1 MSTKKSIIPVSK
13 IFTFRKYFTLIEL
26 LVVIAIIAILAAMLL
41 PALKSAKDA
50 AKKMVCMS
58 NLKQIGT
65 GVNSYTMDWDGYSV
79 PVTYARCSTLN
90 AFILP
95 NGWSLTQASTQL
107 WYLVIPGYINGFTSN
122 NLRENPVTTCPVFY
136 PEVPVQL
143 NWGAAPANAVYQTG
157 GTYAY
162 NSHLDQSL
170 ITASNTTRIK
180 KLDSIQRPSARS
192 IYGEG
197 TSSQCRFAAS
207 IPGGANGPMLLW
219 FGHNRSANFLFVDG
233 HVENFTEIGF
243 PVNAQWPNG
252 AGCPQAYGADTVL
265 PSPW

>member
-1 MSTKKSIIPVSK
+1 MSAKKSIIPVSK

-50 AKKMVCMS
+50 AKRMVCAS

-65 GVNSYTMDWDGYSV
+65 GVNSYTMDWDGFSV
-79 PVTYARCSTLN
+79 PVSYARCTSLT
-90 AFILP
+90 LP
-95 NGWSLTQASTQL
+95 NTWSITGSTQL
-107 WYLVIPGYINGFTSN
+107 WYLVMPGYINGFTSN

-136 PEVPVQL
+136 PEIPVQL
-143 NWGAAPANAVYQTG
+143 NWGNNPANAVYQTG

-162 NSHLDQSL
+162 NSHLDKSL
-170 ITASNTTRIK
+170 ITANATTRIK
-180 KLDSIQRPSARS
+180 KLDSIKRPSARS

-197 TSSQCRFAAS
+197 THSQCQFAAS
-207 IPGGANGPMLLW
+207 VPGGVSNPPLLW
-219 FGHNRSANFLFVDG
+219 FGHSKTANFLFVDG
-233 HVENFTEIGF
+233 HVESLTELGF
-243 PVNAQWPNG
+243 PVNASWP
-252 AGCPQAYGADTVL
+252 AQAYGTDTTL